1 MLTII
6 LGLVFCIALSVGLV
20 FVFKGEHSTTIA
32 LVATMLA
39 VFVVLSGLFDPH
51 SGYEESK
58 LEEQVELVS
67 LSNSVASEGGGML
80 YVSVNAENVYS
91 YRYEVESDIPEKEG
105 KTYKTA
111 TVSEDENIEILEVET
126 TDGSKPILAK
136 YVAKGKKSIWTLAL
150 GAEEVTYIFYVPE
163 GSIAKDIVLT

>member
-6 LGLVFCIALSVGLV
+6 LGLVFCFALIVGLV
-20 FVFKGEHSTTIA
+20 FVFKGDHSTTIA
-32 LVATMLA
+32 CVATMLA

-58 LEEQVELVS
+58 LEEQIELVS

-91 YRYEVESDIPEKEG
+91 YRYEVVSDVPGKEG

-111 TVSEDENIEILEVET
+111 TVSADEDVEILEVET

-136 YVAKGKKSIWTLAL
+136 YVAKGKKSIWTFAL
-150 GAEEVTYIFYVPE
+150 GAEKVTYIFYIPE
-163 GSIAKDIVLT
+163 GTISKTVSLS

>member
-6 LGLVFCIALSVGLV
+6 LGFVLAVAICVG
-20 FVFKGEHSTTIA
+20 FVFLFKGSYSTTIA
-32 LVATMLA
+32 LVGTILA
-39 VFVVLSGLFDPH
+39 VFVMLIGLFDPL
-51 SGYEESK
+51 SGFEESK

-91 YRYEVESDIPEKEG
+91 YRYEVESDVPEKEG
-105 KTYKTA
+105 KTYKTG

-150 GAEEVTYIFYVPE
+150 GAEKVTYIFYVPE